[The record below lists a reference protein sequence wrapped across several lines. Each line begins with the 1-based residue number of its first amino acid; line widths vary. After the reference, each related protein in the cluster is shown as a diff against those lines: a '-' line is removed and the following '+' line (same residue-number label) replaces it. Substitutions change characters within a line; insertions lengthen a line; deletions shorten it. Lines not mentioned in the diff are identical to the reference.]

1 MLSLIT
7 WALIIVVTLKYVV
20 VVMRADN
27 HGEGGVLALMA
38 LVLAASGLS
47 AAPAAD
53 LHRCWA
59 SPAPRCSTATAC

>member
-38 LVLAASGLS
+38 LVLAGDRALR
-47 AAPAAD
+47 APAAD
-53 LHRCWA
+53 LHDARA
-59 SPAPRCSTATAC
+59 SPAPPSSMATAC